1 MPTDAQRSR
10 DYQIENERPRDP
22 WLAPDW
28 TRPTLTSRHGKP
40 DATRVYP
47 CLLTLPQGPTV
58 WRSGYGGNIGIHT
71 GEKQLTWQTTWP
83 TPTDAQWSRDYQI
96 ENERLR
102 DPWLASWLD
111 ATNTDKP
118 AWETWRH
125 SSLPMP
131 ANITTGSNGLKFR
144 IRR

>member
-1 MPTDAQRSR
+1 MTSAYWRSTEPELPNR
-10 DYQIENERPRDP
+10 ERKAAGP
-22 WLAPDW
+22 
-28 TRPTLTSRHGKP
+28 LTSRHGKP

-58 WRSGYGGNIGIHT
+58 WRSGRYGGNVGVHT
-71 GEKQLTWQTTWP
+71 GDKRLTWQTTWP
-83 TPTDAQWSRDYQI
+83 APTDAQRSRSYQI
-96 ENERLR
+96 ENERPR
-102 DPWLASWLD
+102 DPWLASRLD

-131 ANITTGSNGLKFR
+131 ANITTGGN
-144 IRR
+144 IAHTHINWPTW